1 MVALDALGKLQ
12 DYAGVFNIEM
22 YNKNKKNI
30 LKNLA
35 WSYGYDVFARDSYD
49 FCKANGI
56 DVPSLNVVVF
66 QKIFKRGPRKLVRII
81 KEKLN
86 IGSK

>member
-1 MVALDALGKLQ
+1 MNKVQ

-35 WSYGYDVFARDSYD
+35 WSYGYDVFARDNYD

-56 DVPSLNVVVF
+56 DVHSLNVVKF
-66 QKIFKRGPRKLVRII
+66 QRIFKRGPRKLIRII
-81 KEKLN
+81 KEKFN

>member
-35 WSYGYDVFARDSYD
+35 WSYGYDVFARDNYD

-56 DVPSLNVVVF
+56 DVPSLNVVKF
-66 QKIFKRGPRKLVRII
+66 QRIFKRGPRKLIRII

>member
-1 MVALDALGKLQ
+1 MNKVQ

-35 WSYGYDVFARDSYD
+35 WSYGYDVFARDNYD

-56 DVPSLNVVVF
+56 DVPSLNVVKF
-66 QKIFKRGPRKLVRII
+66 QRIFKRGPRKLIRII

>member
-35 WSYGYDVFARDSYD
+35 WSYGYDVFARDNYD

-56 DVPSLNVVVF
+56 DVPSLNVVKF
-66 QKIFKRGPRKLVRII
+66 QRIFKRGPRKLIRKK